1 MGLLEDDEESQ
12 RRGVVALA
20 YLVRRDN
27 TVPDFDPELQRN
39 MAKLVDWL
47 PFRMAGMH
55 LCMEPYSALITY

>member
-55 LCMEPYSALITY
+55 LCL